1 MRNSV
6 RTVTKNE
13 RSNNKRTALLLTGV
27 VIGMYVLS
35 VVIIVLR
42 G

>member
-1 MRNSV
+1 MSWQG
-6 RTVTKNE
+6 E
-13 RSNNKRTALLLTGV
+13 SNKKRTALLLTGV
-27 VIGMYVLS
+27 VIGMYALS

>member
-1 MRNSV
+1 MRKSV
-6 RTVTKNE
+6 NTVSQND

-27 VIGMYVLS
+27 VVGMYVLS